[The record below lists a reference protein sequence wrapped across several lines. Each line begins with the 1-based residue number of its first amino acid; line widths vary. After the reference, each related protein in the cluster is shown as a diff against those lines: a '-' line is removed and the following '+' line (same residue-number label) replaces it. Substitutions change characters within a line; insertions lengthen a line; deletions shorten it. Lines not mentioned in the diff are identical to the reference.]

1 MKYLFN
7 EKGGKPLIITVI
19 ILCVF
24 FFISGGAIV
33 YFTIKDKNV
42 EFSEETVAEA
52 TKVAQSELDKAF
64 AVAKEYPFEKRFE
77 AIQSIGYGEP
87 EEGQFA
93 VFTFEKK
100 YEKDD
105 PFYVILKMKPHAEY
119 ENLSVVQ
126 VAVFDK
132 KNGALIVEKEN
143 VLRWEK
149 KEQDS

>member
-1 MKYLFN
+1 MKYLSN

-24 FFISGGAIV
+24 FFITGGAIV

-93 VFTFEKK
+93 VFTFEKN
-100 YEKDD
+100 
-105 PFYVILKMKPHAEY
+105 MKKTTH
-119 ENLSVVQ
+119 
-126 VAVFDK
+126 FT
-132 KNGALIVEKEN
+132 
-143 VLRWEK
+143 
-149 KEQDS
+149 